1 MNRFKVLIYQNDIE
15 VANYVT
21 DDIKHS
27 LLLATLM
34 SGRFM
39 KEEMKTTLIVHIVHN
54 NKYGYTISAILFPT
68 KEDIDNY
75 PKLKDLS
82 SADKTKKA
90 KWLIHVTELKEKPM
104 FSKDEAI
111 LVTNDMI
118 VESFTTLVASLML
131 VDFIK

>member
-1 MNRFKVLIYQNDIE
+1 MDKFKVLIYQNDIE
-15 VANYVT
+15 VANYIT

-27 LLLATLM
+27 LLSATLM

-39 KEEMKTTLIVHIVHN
+39 KEGMKTTLIVCN
-54 NKYGYTISAILFPT
+54 DKYGYTISAILYPT

-75 PKLKDLS
+75 PKLQDLS
-82 SADKTKKA
+82 FADKTKKA

-118 VESFTTLVASLML
+118 VESFVTLAASLKL